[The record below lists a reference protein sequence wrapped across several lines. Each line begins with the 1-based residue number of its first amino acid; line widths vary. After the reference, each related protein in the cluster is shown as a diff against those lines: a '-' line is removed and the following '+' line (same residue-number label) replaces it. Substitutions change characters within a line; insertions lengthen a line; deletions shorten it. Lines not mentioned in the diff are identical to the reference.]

1 MSKIQALSVGFLG
14 PKGTY
19 SEEMALS
26 IYAKEEAALVPYTSI
41 SAVIRAVE
49 TGEVSQG
56 VVPIEN
62 SIEGSINITLDMLAH
77 DVHLFITQ
85 EKIKSIHNYLLVNGE
100 TWQTSP
106 AGENIELIISHE
118 QPLAQCRNYINT
130 HFPKARIKVVESTST
145 AASLVAAGKVG
156 WAAIC
161 SQRAA
166 EIYNLK
172 IAAGNIQDND
182 SNRTRFVVIK
192 KRPDALVHDG
202 LYKTLLAC
210 RINGERPGALYELL
224 TEFVKRNINITK
236 IESRPARTNLG
247 EYIFFLDI
255 DGGIHSETIRELA
268 AAVEEKTLWFKNLG
282 SYLCEKNSRA

>member
-1 MSKIQALSVGFLG
+1 MRELTVGFLG

-19 SEEMALS
+19 SEEMAVS
-26 IYAKEEAALVPYTSI
+26 IYEKEAAVLVPYTSI
-41 SAVIRAVE
+41 SSVIRAVE

-85 EKIKSIHNYLLVNGE
+85 EKIKSIHNYLLVSGE
-100 TWQTSP
+100 TWNSHHE
-106 AGENIELIISHE
+106 GENIELVISHE
-118 QPLAQCRNYINT
+118 QPLAQCRNYINE
-130 HFPKARIKVVESTST
+130 HYPKARIKVVESTST
-145 AASLVAAGKVG
+145 AASLVAAGETG

-192 KRPDALVHDG
+192 KSPDELVPNG
-202 LYKTLLAC
+202 IYKTLLAC

-224 TEFVKRNINITK
+224 TEFVTRNINITK

-255 DGGIHSETIRELA
+255 DGGIHSENIRNLIA
-268 AAVEEKTLWFKNLG
+268 SVEEKTLWFKNLG

>member
-1 MSKIQALSVGFLG
+1 MNNIQTLTVGFLG

-26 IYAKEEAALVPYTSI
+26 IYSKEQAVLVPYSSI
-41 SAVIRAVE
+41 SSVIRAVE

-85 EKIKSIHNYLLVNGE
+85 EKIKSIHNYLLVNKH
-100 TWQTSP
+100 TWQASP
-106 AGENIELIISHE
+106 EGGNIHMIISHE
-118 QPLAQCRNYINT
+118 QPLAQCRNYINA
-130 HFPKARIKVVESTST
+130 HFPNAKIKVVESTS
-145 AASLVAAGKVG
+145 AAAGLVASGEIG

-166 EIYNLK
+166 QIYDLK

-182 SNRTRFVVIK
+182 SNRTRFIVIK
-192 KRPDALVHDG
+192 KSPDAFLPNG
-202 LYKTLLAC
+202 CYKTLLVC

-224 TEFVKRNINITK
+224 SEFVKRSINLTK
-236 IESRPARTNLG
+236 IESRPARTSLG
-247 EYIFFLDI
+247 EYIFFFDI
-255 DGGIHSETIRELA
+255 DGGIHTENIKELVT
-268 AAVEEKTLWFKNLG
+268 AVEAKTLWFKNLG
-282 SYLCEKNSRA
+282 SYLCE

>member
-1 MSKIQALSVGFLG
+1 MKELTVGFLG

-26 IYAKEEAALVPYTSI
+26 MFAKEAVVLVPYTSI
-41 SAVIRAVE
+41 SSVIRAVAA
-49 TGEVSQG
+49 GEVSQG

-62 SIEGSINITLDMLAH
+62 SIEGSINVTLDMLAH

-85 EKIKSIHNYLLVNGE
+85 EKIKPIHNYLLVSSKTKNNN
-100 TWQTSP
+100 P

-130 HFPKARIKVVESTST
+130 HYSRARIKVVESTSA
-145 AASLVAAGKVG
+145 AASMVAAGEIG

-161 SQRAA
+161 SKRAA
-166 EIYNLK
+166 EIYNLN
-172 IAAGNIQDND
+172 IAASNIQDNE

-192 KRPDALVHDG
+192 KVPDEFLPSG
-202 LYKTLLAC
+202 IYKTLLAL

-255 DGGIHSETIRELA
+255 DGGIHCENIRELVTA
-268 AAVEEKTLWFKNLG
+268 IEGKTLWFKNLG
-282 SYLCEKNSRA
+282 SYLCEKNSRT